1 MTTWP
6 DFESLDAAFANLV
19 QELFISH
26 NHMMATLRRDGSPP
40 GLAGPKSSSSAA
52 SSFSA

>member
-1 MTTWP
+1 MAVAAGHGPVWPPGVDLCVEAGYKDRAMTTWQ

-26 NHMMATLRRDGSPP
+26 NTT
-40 GLAGPKSSSSAA
+40 
-52 SSFSA
+52 